1 MKTANN
7 ANSVIKRVLAQRPAK
22 GTSKLATAATAAAKK
37 VAEQKPEQDAGLD
50 IPDVSELKSMIKVL
64 QAPAQPALPD
74 APIQTLVAVTLDESG
89 SMSHGFKQT
98 MKGYNDQMKALR
110 KTSAKIGC
118 RVLQTTFNSRARI
131 VADDVAADFI
141 VPLSAETYNPR
152 GGTALYDTVAAVVK
166 RLLAHPLAQQDN
178 SSILLMI
185 TTDGEDTSST
195 KWNASKRLTEFR
207 SLMKAVSA
215 NERWTVALAGPDK
228 MLRQFSDEMS
238 VDPENVAAF
247 VPTDLK
253 SRTDAMASSVQAMNS
268 YTAMRS
274 LGTKKA
280 SMMYAGTESGARAKE
295 ILKSTL

>member
-295 ILKSTL
+295 ILKSTH